1 MATPITHIAFCLEG
15 AFLQIAAS
23 PVKVDTPLVV
33 IVELSQPPRPL
44 QVTVTGPKLPLAV
57 DVKKPVLLPVI
68 VVGVSWRVV
77 GVT

>member
-1 MATPITHIAFCLEG
+1 MATPIAYIAFCLKG
-15 AFLQIAAS
+15 AFLQMAAS

-33 IVELSQPPRPL
+33 IVELSQPPRVL
-44 QVTVTGPKLPLAV
+44 QITGPKLPLAV

>member
-1 MATPITHIAFCLEG
+1 MATPIAHIAFCLEG

-23 PVKVDTPLVV
+23 PVKVDTPLTV

-44 QVTVTGPKLPLAV
+44 QITGPKLPLAV